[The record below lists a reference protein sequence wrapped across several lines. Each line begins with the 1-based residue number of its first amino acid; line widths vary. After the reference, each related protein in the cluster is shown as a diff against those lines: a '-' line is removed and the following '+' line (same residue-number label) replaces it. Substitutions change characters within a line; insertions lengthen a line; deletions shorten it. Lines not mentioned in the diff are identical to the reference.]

1 MKGEIY
7 NLGLSNANLTKE
19 QLCESIKMQIEDLI
33 MKLIL
38 RVKTKIKEIILFLMK
53 IEKLGFQTEYDRYT
67 ISELINYYQSP
78 DFKEA
83 KNI

>member
-1 MKGEIY
+1 MKFDLEGEDEDKRDY
-7 NLGLSNANLTKE
+7 FVSNE
-19 QLCESIKMQIEDLI
+19 
-33 MKLIL
+33 
-38 RVKTKIKEIILFLMK
+38 K
-53 IEKLGFQTEYDRYT
+53 IEKLGFQTEYELDMG

>member
-1 MKGEIY
+1 MKE
-7 NLGLSNANLTKE
+7 SNADRRFNYEIDLE
-19 QLCESIKMQIEDLI
+19 GEDED
-33 MKLIL
+33 K
-38 RVKTKIKEIILFLMK
+38 RDYFVSNEK
-53 IEKLGFQTEYDRYT
+53 IEKLGFQTEYELDMG